1 MMFMRPYY
9 KMENALWDPFR
20 EMERM
25 ERAMF
30 GQPEHRHH
38 GGMGYIRTDIKE
50 TENAYVL
57 EADLPGFKKEDI
69 DIEIGDGVLTL
80 TAKQNEENE
89 EKDDG
94 GRFVMRERRS
104 GVFKRSYDTTGI
116 DTENL
121 KASFENGVLTLT
133 MPKLAIEEPKTRHLL
148 ID

>member
-1 MMFMRPYY
+1 MYFMKPYER
-9 KMENALWDPFR
+9 MENALWDPFR
-20 EMERM
+20 EMER
-25 ERAMF
+25 AFF
-30 GQPEHRHH
+30 GNPEHGTRGH
-38 GGMGYIRTDIKE
+38 GFIRTDIKE

-57 EADLPGFKKEDI
+57 EADFPGFKKEDI

-89 EKDDG
+89 EKDNE

-104 GVFKRSYDTTGI
+104 GIFKRSYDTTGI